1 MKGRHP
7 IRRFCRIPMSLPRLL
22 PAFIS
27 LVLTFQASGADDYQ
41 LGPDSQ
47 PKAGVPTGREEK
59 LDLPVSRIFP
69 GADHEAWVYIPAQYD
84 PSKAA
89 CLMIFQDG
97 GGYVKRDGGWRVP
110 VVFDNLIAAGQM
122 PVTIGLFI
130 NPGVVPAANE
140 QSLPR
145 FNRSVE
151 YDGLGPAYAR
161 FLIGEAIP
169 ELKKKYNISDNPDD
183 RALGGASSG
192 AIAAFTAAWERPDAF
207 RRVFSTIGTYVGLR
221 GGNEYPTLIRK
232 FEPKPLRIFLQDGS
246 NDLNIYGGDWWN
258 ANQAM
263 LSALTFSGYDVSHV
277 WGDGGHNGKQGGAI
291 LPEALRWLWR
301 DYGSPLTAVGNGRQ
315 PIMKVVSPGQDW
327 QLVSEGHGFT
337 EGPDAA
343 PNGEVFFADVAQ
355 QKIHRVGLDGKVTVF
370 AENTGGADGM
380 AFGPDGRLYAACNRD
395 RCIAAWDIA
404 TGERKVIA
412 SDLDPNDITVAH
424 NGNIWFTDHK
434 NRKVW
439 HVAPDGKKT
448 EVDKGLAMPNGIT
461 LSPDQSLLYVA
472 DTQGQFVYSWQ
483 VRPDGSLA
491 HKQSYFHLHMPDAAS
506 GSGADG
512 LATDTN
518 GMLYVATS
526 MGIQYCDQAGRVNG
540 IIKLPPNGK
549 AANLAF
555 GGPALDTIYL
565 TAGDKVWKRQLQV
578 KGVRPANA
586 PVKPEKPR
594 L

>member
-1 MKGRHP
+1 MAT
-7 IRRFCRIPMSLPRLL
+7 RRSTGTSMHTPRLL
-22 PAFIS
+22 SA
-27 LVLTFQASGADDYQ
+27 VLTLFLVCPAYAADDYQ
-41 LGPDSQ
+41 PGPDSQ
-47 PKAGVPTGREEK
+47 VKPGVPVGREEK
-59 LDLPVSRIFP
+59 LALPTSRVFP
-69 GADHEAWVYIPAQYD
+69 GADHEAWVYIPSQYD
-84 PSKAA
+84 PAKPA

-130 NPGVVPAANE
+130 NPGVVPAPNE

-145 FNRSVE
+145 FNRSFE
-151 YDGLGPAYAR
+151 YDGLGPAYAK
-161 FLIGEAIP
+161 FLTDEAIP

-232 FEPKPLRIFLQDGS
+232 FEPKPLRVFLQDGS
-246 NDLNIYGGDWWN
+246 NDLNIYGGDWFN
-258 ANQAM
+258 ANQGM
-263 LSALTFSGYDVSHV
+263 LTALTFSGYDVTHA
-277 WGDGGHNGKQGGAI
+277 WGDGAHNGKHGGSL
-291 LPEALRWLWR
+291 LPDALRWLWR
-301 DYGSPLTAVGNGRQ
+301 DYGTPISAGANDRQ
-315 PIMKVVSPGQDW
+315 PIMKVIVPGQDW

-343 PNGEVFFADVAQ
+343 PNGEVFFADPGK
-355 QKIHRVGLDGKVTVF
+355 QKIHRVGLDGKVTTF

-380 AFGPDGRLYAACNRD
+380 AFGPDGRLYAACNGD

-404 TGERKVIA
+404 TGQRKVIA
-412 SDLDPNDITVAH
+412 SNLDPNDITVAN

-439 HVAPDGKKT
+439 HVAADGTKKV
-448 EVDKGLAMPNGIT
+448 VDEGLNMPNGIV

-472 DTQGQFVYSWQ
+472 DTKGQFVYSYQ
-483 VRPDGSLA
+483 IRPDGSLQY
-491 HKQSYFHLHMPDAAS
+491 KQPYFHIHMPDAAT

-518 GMLYVATS
+518 GMLYVATT
-526 MGIQYCDQAGRVNG
+526 MGVQYCDQAGRVNG
-540 IIKLPPNGK
+540 ILKLPPNGR

-555 GGPALDTIYL
+555 GGPALDTLYL

-578 KGVRPANA
+578 KGVRPAN
-586 PVKPEKPR
+586 PPIKPEKPK